1 MFKATTETTAGRSVE
16 SDARVAR
23 VIHRPVTVPA
33 VAFGSRRS
41 VKVTSVM
48 KLKAKLTDTTC
59 FPFDPEK
66 QPYSTNICHRS
77 LFIKI
82 DAITA

>member
-16 SDARVAR
+16 SDARVVR

-33 VAFGSRRS
+33 EAFGSRRS

-59 FPFDPEK
+59 FPFDPEN
-66 QPYSTNICHRS
+66 QPYPTNICHRS

-82 DAITA
+82 DAITD